1 METIAKNKVKFFSS
15 LADTYKRFG
24 DPREMPMQFVVD
36 DLGEMLETPFVGPS
50 QPHDTKVTFQNRN
63 KSVAYALI
71 LEVAAEFDVRLYETK
86 EAAETAE
93 AKFRAGHLE
102 LISYGEVS
110 TDVVE
115 IAPILDEKLEN
126 PDAHHIAHFFVYGTD
141 GDFNLCLHWNRENR
155 DRSLRCFRSRD
166 QSDVDEY
173 IIGTGMVHLPTSML
187 PHHQLRTSE

>member
-1 METIAKNKVKFFSS
+1 METIARNKVKFFSS
-15 LADTYKRFG
+15 LADTYRRF
-24 DPREMPMQFVVD
+24 DDLREVPMQFVAD
-36 DLGEMLETPFVGPS
+36 DLSEIMRTISIGSEHSF
-50 QPHDTKVTFQNRN
+50 DTNMNIQERN
-63 KSVAYALI
+63 KPVDYALI

-93 AKFRAGHLE
+93 AKFRASHLE

-141 GDFNLCLHWNRENR
+141 GDFNLSLHWNRENR